1 MAPPCH
7 TFPASE
13 LPSRIQEDVHGK
25 RRKMVGGARRI
36 DLSTC
41 ELVQMTQ
48 YSCEVQNPQ
57 ERNSPVLCYPIE
69 RLFRR

>member
-7 TFPASE
+7 TFPAQE
-13 LPSRIQEDVHGK
+13 LPSRIQENVHGK
-25 RRKMVGGARRI
+25 RRKLEGGARRI

-41 ELVQMTQ
+41 ELLQMIQ
-48 YSCEVQNPQ
+48 YSCEVQHPAD
-57 ERNSPVLCYPIE
+57 RDSPVLCYPVE